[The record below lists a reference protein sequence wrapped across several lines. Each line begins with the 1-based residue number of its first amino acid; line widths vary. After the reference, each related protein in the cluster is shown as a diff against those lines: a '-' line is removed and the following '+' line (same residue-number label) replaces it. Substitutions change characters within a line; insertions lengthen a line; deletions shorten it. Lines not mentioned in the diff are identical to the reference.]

1 MAIKVTLKMNPT
13 WQIIKAKGLDEN
25 GDVQKFLINTVNN
38 RIGRYMPAS
47 SATAVLATKKK
58 FIAGPTQIVVQG
70 PYARYQYYGKV
81 MVNAKTGKGP
91 MNIPGVGLRY
101 KKGTVLK
108 ETDRPLDYDTT
119 FHKDAGPFWDRAL
132 MAAEGKAIEADV
144 QAYIDRKAGKKT

>member
-1 MAIKVTLKMNPT
+1 MSIKVKLKLNPVS
-13 WQIIKAKGLDEN
+13 QIIKAKGLDEN
-25 GDVQKFLINTVNN
+25 GDVQKFLTSTVND

-58 FIAGPTQIVVQG
+58 FIASPTQIVIQG
-70 PYARYQYYGKV
+70 PYAQYQYYGKV

-101 KKGTVLK
+101 KKGTILK
-108 ETDRPLDYDTT
+108 ETERPLDYDTT

-144 QAYIDRKAGKKT
+144 QSYIDRKAGKKT